1 MVSRPALGVAIRLAV
16 RLAVLFL
23 AGAGA
28 QAAWNAGYFASLAIC
43 AGVGVWAISRIA
55 AEALEGRAGAE
66 AAEER
71 LHGALIA
78 RERQAKTLTAFL
90 DHAPVP
96 LLAMRGRDHIEAI
109 NLAARRMFATDDVLA
124 HPPEALVAAML
135 GSAPGVR
142 AALTLDVIGSPRAF
156 ALTMAEVVSDGD
168 VVRIAALMDV
178 QAEVQVAEAAAHRE
192 LMLVLSH
199 EIMNSMTPVTSLAQ
213 TAAGQLG
220 DVESD
225 DPALRQARASV
236 ESLSRRSTELL
247 RFVDSYR
254 TLARLP
260 EPRKAQT
267 DVTQLLE
274 DMARL
279 FEGRWGG
286 QGLAL
291 RADIAAG
298 LHGWLDGALLSQ
310 ALLNVLTNAAEAALT
325 GQGPR
330 WVGLSAQ
337 HRGEHLVIM
346 VEDSGPGFA
355 DVDPALAFRAFL
367 STKPGGS
374 GIGLSI
380 TRQIVLAHGGE
391 VIAQNVPDGGARITL
406 TF

>member
-1 MVSRPALGVAIRLAV
+1 MVSRPAFRLAIRLG
-16 RLAVLFL
+16 VLFL

-43 AGVGVWAISRIA
+43 AGFGVWAIGRIA
-55 AEALEGRAGAE
+55 AEALEGRAGVE

-71 LHGALIA
+71 LHGALMA

-90 DHAPVP
+90 DHAPAP
-96 LLAMRGRDHIEAI
+96 LLAMRGRDRIEAI

-124 HPPEALVAAML
+124 DPPQALVAAML
-135 GSAPGVR
+135 GLEPGVR
-142 AALTLDVIGSPRAF
+142 GALTLDITGSPRAY

-168 VVRIAALMDV
+168 FVRIAVLMDV

-213 TAAGQLG
+213 TAAGLLRE
-220 DVESD
+220 VESED
-225 DPALRQARASV
+225 AALRQARQSV
-236 ESLSRRSTELL
+236 ESLSRRSGELL

-260 EPRKAQT
+260 EPQKAPT

-279 FEGRWGG
+279 FRGRWDE

-291 RADIAAG
+291 RTSIVPG
-298 LHGWLDGALLSQ
+298 LRRPLDGALLSQ
-310 ALLNVLTNAAEAALT
+310 AVLNVLTNAAEAALL
-325 GQGPR
+325 GGGER
-330 WVGLSAQ
+330 WVGLIARDQ
-337 HRGEHLVIM
+337 GEHLEIIID
-346 VEDSGPGFA
+346 DSGPGFA
-355 DVDPALAFRAFL
+355 DLDPALAFRPFL

-374 GIGLSI
+374 GIGLAI

-391 VIAQNVPDGGARITL
+391 VIAENAPDAGARVTL
-406 TF
+406 VL